1 MKKGILDNK
10 NSRNQS
16 LLFIRDLN
24 CIDNIM
30 REEKAAFY
38 NKNESEN
45 EELNFLKKLKVTKST
60 RKLKIYSMPRLV
72 QIQRELSIRAVG
84 YEHKSLKSS
93 TTLKNSLTTQL
104 DHQHVYD
111 SIRLRYYDFPNT
123 TLTTATKLYPFLSRK
138 SLRFV
143 RSRANQLIGLG
154 SNLVSS

>member
-45 EELNFLKKLKVTKST
+45 EELNFLKNEAIKNLNINNVFELEVKNII
-60 RKLKIYSMPRLV
+60 LIYY
-72 QIQRELSIRAVG
+72 IIE
-84 YEHKSLKSS
+84 
-93 TTLKNSLTTQL
+93 TN
-104 DHQHVYD
+104 
-111 SIRLRYYDFPNT
+111 
-123 TLTTATKLYPFLSRK
+123 
-138 SLRFV
+138 
-143 RSRANQLIGLG
+143 LI
-154 SNLVSS
+154 